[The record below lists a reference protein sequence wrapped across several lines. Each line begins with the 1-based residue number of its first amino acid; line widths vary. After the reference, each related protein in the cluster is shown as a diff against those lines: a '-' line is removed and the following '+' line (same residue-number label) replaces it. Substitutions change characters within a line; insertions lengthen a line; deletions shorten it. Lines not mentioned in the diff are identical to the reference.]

1 MRRWIGMVS
10 AVLLVAGCQASTG
23 GGSGGAK
30 VKVDLAPNAQDYQV
44 QQVAVLTFMN
54 TSGNPDADV
63 MYNYILQ
70 AMGSTTKYVIST
82 VEMFEAEVRQ
92 AGVQEDYARVVESW
106 RKRRLIDA
114 IPLGKV
120 LDATGNDAA
129 LCMDITKWERLKLES
144 TQEGTSN
151 TTVGLTV
158 EMYAPDATLLW
169 AAHHTKIAKSAPYNP
184 EFNLRSTMSG
194 ETRTTSSSSVPDPPL
209 IEKTAMEAANEAV
222 ATMPNLTGAAAAAPG
237 DKTP

>member
-1 MRRWIGMVS
+1 MRRWIGMMS
-10 AVLLVAGCQASTG
+10 AALLLAGCQASSG
-23 GGSGGAK
+23 GGSAGVK

-44 QQVAVLTFMN
+44 QQVAVLTFTN

-70 AMGSTTKYVIST
+70 AMGANTKYVIST
-82 VEMFEAEVRQ
+82 VEMFESEVRQ
-92 AGVQEDYARVVESW
+92 AGVQEDYSRVAESW

-114 IPLGKV
+114 APLGKL
-120 LDATGNDAA
+120 LDATGNDAV
-129 LCMDITKWERLKLES
+129 LCMDVSKWERLKLEP

-169 AAHHTKIAKSAPYNP
+169 AANHTKLAKSPPYNP
-184 EFNLRSTMSG
+184 DFNVRSTMSG
-194 ETRTTSSSSVPDPPL
+194 EARTTSTSSVPDPPL
-209 IEKTAMEAANEAV
+209 IEKVAIEAANEAV
-222 ATMPNLTGAAAAAPG
+222 ATMPNLTGSAAPAAG
-237 DKTP
+237 GKTP